1 MSKIIKAMTNQPWKP
16 GESQL
21 NAFEA
26 VDIPKDSTVVF
37 QTRPLLGQSGL
48 SEQANECVKTA
59 DLIILKML
67 EIW

>member
-1 MSKIIKAMTNQPWKP
+1 MSKETKLVTHKLWAP
-16 GESQL
+16 GKSQL

-48 SEQANECVKTA
+48 SEQANECIKAT

>member
-1 MSKIIKAMTNQPWKP
+1 MSKIIKTMINQPWKP

-26 VDIPKDSTVVF
+26 VDIPKDSTVIF

-48 SEQANECVKTA
+48 SEQANECIKAT

-67 EIW
+67 GVW